1 MEKVSKLKQEFP
13 TLLDFQIFQAKEAE
27 KRKRIK
33 QHYKPK
39 HANNYGKGKI

>member
-13 TLLDFQIFQAKEAE
+13 TLLDFQIYQAKEAE

-33 QHYKPK
+33 QSYKSK
-39 HANNYGKGKI
+39 QVNNYGKGKI